1 MICLLL
7 LPQSLE
13 DVFPQGTGKTAQWRG
28 SSVAGGLA
36 LRCSRDAVEGWAGP
50 HHEPGGLAS
59 FPMHLVA
66 TKGRRN
72 GEWQS
77 WVML

>member
-1 MICLLL
+1 M
-7 LPQSLE
+7 
-13 DVFPQGTGKTAQWRG
+13 
-28 SSVAGGLA
+28 AGGLA
-36 LRCSRDAVEGWAGP
+36 LKCSRDAVEGWTGP

-72 GEWQS
+72 AEWQS